1 MMFFN
6 IGEWQ
11 RYISLKKKE
20 IINPAHPHAP
30 MFTKRQIWALLIPLM
45 IEQLLNSLM
54 GTADTMMVSNAGS
67 AAISAVSLVDAIN
80 VLLINVF
87 AAMATGGTI
96 ICAQYLGRRDQD
108 EAVETGRQLLLTV
121 LFIASAVTLVFT
133 LLRAPLLRLIFG
145 RVEAEVMENAQ
156 IYLLITA
163 LSYPF
168 IAMYNA
174 GAALFRVDGNS
185 RLPML
190 ISMVCNLINIVGN
203 AVLIF
208 GFHMGVVGAALA
220 TLISRVLSSVAVMWF
235 LRQPKQTIVIRDY
248 FKIRPKFSRI
258 LNIMAVGIPTGIEN
272 GMFQFGKL
280 VIQSS
285 VSTLGTMAIAA
296 QAMTSTLELVSS
308 QAPIGIGL
316 GMMTLV
322 GQCMGA
328 GRVDEARRNIRRLTA
343 YAEVTMVLLCGLI
356 ALLVRPITIWAGME
370 REAAE
375 MAVWLTYIICLVK
388 PLIWTPAFIP
398 AYGLRAAGDVRY
410 SMIVSTCT
418 MWLCRVLTA
427 VLLIRAFHFGPIAVW
442 IGMFFDWTVRS
453 VIFTLRFRSG
463 KWEQKRVLRDA
474 A

>member
-1 MMFFN
+1 M
-6 IGEWQ
+6 Q
-11 RYISLKKKE
+11 RYIALETNKSLNAARSMQAGK
-20 IINPAHPHAP
+20 P

-96 ICAQYLGRRDQD
+96 ICAQYLGRRDRD

-121 LFIASAVTLVFT
+121 FTIATAVTLVCT

-145 RVEAEVMENAQ
+145 RVEAEVMENAKA
-156 IYLLITA
+156 YLLITA

-190 ISMVCNLINIVGN
+190 ISVVCNLINIVGN
-203 AVLIF
+203 AILIF
-208 GFHMGVVGAALA
+208 GFNLGVVGAALA
-220 TLISRVLSSVAVMWF
+220 TLISRVLSSVAVLYF
-235 LRQPKQTIVIRDY
+235 LRQPRQTIVIRDY
-248 FKIRPKFSRI
+248 FKIQPKFPRI
-258 LNIMAVGIPTGIEN
+258 LNILAVGIPTGIEN

-280 VIQSS
+280 MIQSS
-285 VSTLGTMAIAA
+285 VSTLGTTAIAA

-316 GMMTLV
+316 GMMTIV

-328 GRVDEARRNIRRLTA
+328 GRPEEARQNIKRLCVDS
-343 YAEVTMVLLCGLI
+343 EIVMVICCALI
-356 ALLVRPITIWAGME
+356 ALLVRPITVLGGME
-370 REAAE
+370 PAAAD
-375 MAVWLTYIICLVK
+375 MAVWMTYIICIVK
-388 PLIWTPAFIP
+388 PLVWMPAFIP
-398 AYGLRAAGDVRY
+398 AYGMRAAGDVRY
-410 SMIVSTCT
+410 SMMVSSCT

-427 VLLIRAFHFGPIAVW
+427 VVLIRVFHFGPIAVW
-442 IGMFFDWTVRS
+442 IGMFFDWSVRA
-453 VIFTLRFRSG
+453 VIFTLRFKSG
-463 KWEQKRVLRDA
+463 RWAEKKVLKEA